1 MRPAND
7 LRERIAHA
15 IVFTEASLRALKDAL
30 RRLDS
35 HDGEVAT
42 DELPVTSELLPA
54 AHGSRWTIGTTSAGH
69 VALLID
75 RDDERTWKAAIETV
89 LSLDSEDGEL
99 SATEVVAAV
108 SRIRRP
114 V

>member
-30 RRLDS
+30 RQV
-35 HDGEVAT
+35 DGQDREMAT
-42 DELPVTSELLPA
+42 DAPPVTSGVLPA
-54 AHGSRWTIGTTSAGH
+54 AHGSRWTIGITTTGH
-69 VALLID
+69 VALMID

-89 LSLDSEDGEL
+89 LSMDSDDEL

-108 SRIRRP
+108 SRIRGP
-114 V
+114 L